1 MSCKE
6 AQPPTFRVTRSSR
19 AVVEVE
25 HLEVNFST
33 MTKVSAALGLQENG
47 VNCQREQH
55 QTCEQRAAE
64 FVPTIKA
71 ERQRA
76 EVRSRSREDDRLIY

>member
-19 AVVEVE
+19 AVVEVAR
-25 HLEVNFST
+25 LEVNFST
-33 MTKVSAALGLQENG
+33 VTKVSAALSLQEKG

-55 QTCEQRAAE
+55 QTCERRAAE
-64 FVPTIKA
+64 FVATIKA
-71 ERQRA
+71 ARQRG
-76 EVRSRSREDDRLIY
+76 EVRSRSPEDDR